1 MELSPDDRRAA
12 RDSAVSA
19 YLRWVL
25 ISAHMG
31 NVSSSRIANAKRESV
46 SESRLLTPIA
56 EVEVLVI
63 GMLSA
68 CRSLLPAA
76 QQPKEVIK
84 KT

>member
-1 MELSPDDRRAA
+1 MAWSCRPTRRRRAA
-12 RDSAVSA
+12 RDSS
-19 YLRWVL
+19 YLRGLWVFL
-25 ISAHMG
+25 HTRVMSVQA
-31 NVSSSRIANAKRESV
+31 RITNAKGESV

-76 QQPKEVIK
+76 QQPKE
-84 KT
+84 